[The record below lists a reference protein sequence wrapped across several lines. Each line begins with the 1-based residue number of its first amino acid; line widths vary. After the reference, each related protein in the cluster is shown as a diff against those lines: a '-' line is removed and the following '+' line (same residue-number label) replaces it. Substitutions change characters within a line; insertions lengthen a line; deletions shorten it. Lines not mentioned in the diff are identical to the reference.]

1 MKFLARLLSLNILVL
16 SVFIL
21 NSSYAEVDNL
31 RYQSPLSGRYA
42 SDEMS
47 YLFSPQ
53 NKHSNWRKVWVA
65 LAKAEKDLGLKITDA
80 QINELESHVNDIDF
94 KVAGEYEIKFK
105 HDVMAH
111 IHAYADQCPAA
122 APIIHLGATSCLIT
136 DNADIITIKAA
147 LNVLQKRLLI
157 LIGQLSDVAMTNK
170 DLPCLA
176 FTHFQTAQPTTVG
189 KRMCLWLQDFLLDL
203 NDLNYRLE
211 KLQFLGLKGATGT
224 QASFLELLEGDH
236 EKVKTLENKF
246 AEYLDIK
253 HIFPISGQTYT
264 RKQDVQ
270 VLDILAG
277 IAVSAHKM
285 ATDIRLLAHLKE
297 VEEPFG
303 KNQVGSSAMP
313 YKRNPMK
320 CERICGLSRLVIA
333 NAENPKYTAATQW
346 FERTLDDSS
355 NRRFSISEAFLLVDS
370 ILNLLINVT
379 DGIVVYPKVIE
390 NHLKKELPFLATEN
404 ILMEAVK
411 KGGNRQD
418 IHEKIRQHSVEVLT
432 KIKDEGIE
440 ENNLLELIADDDEIP
455 LSLEEIEKA
464 LDITNF
470 IGRAPQQV
478 EDFVTEYINPIL
490 GCFKIDF
497 QAKVEIN
504 V

>member
-1 MKFLARLLSLNILVL
+1 MKYLFNLISLNIFLLSL
-16 SVFIL
+16 FIINL
-21 NSSYAEVDNL
+21 NSNSADVNFSK
-31 RYQSPLSGRYA
+31 YQSPLSGRYA

-47 YLFSPQ
+47 YIFSLQ
-53 NKHSNWRKVWVA
+53 NRHSNWRKVWLA
-65 LAKAEKDLGLKITDA
+65 LAKSEQALGLEITDE
-80 QINELESHVNDIDF
+80 QISQLEKNVNNIDF
-94 KVAGEYEIKFK
+94 KVVAGYEKELK

-111 IHAYADQCPAA
+111 IRAYADQCPAA

-136 DNADIITIKAA
+136 DNADIIDIKAA
-147 LNVLQKRLLI
+147 LNVLQQRLVTLI
-157 LIGQLSDVAMTNK
+157 NQLSGVAMEYK

-176 FTHFQTAQPTTVG
+176 FTHFQAAQPTTVG

-211 KLQFLGLKGATGT
+211 KIQFLGLKGATGT
-224 QASFLELLEGDH
+224 QASFLELFNGDQ
-236 EKVKTLENKF
+236 EKVKKLEVKF
-246 AEYLDIK
+246 AEYLDCK
-253 HIFPISGQTYT
+253 LIFPISGQTYS
-264 RKQDVQ
+264 RKQDIQ
-270 VLDILAG
+270 ILDVLAG
-277 IAVSAHKM
+277 IATSAHKM

-297 VEEPFG
+297 VEESFG

-411 KGGNRQD
+411 KGCNRQD
-418 IHEKIRQHSVEVLT
+418 IHEKIREHSVKVSNN
-432 KIKDEGIE
+432 IK
-440 ENNLLELIADDDEIP
+440 NNQI
-455 LSLEEIEKA
+455 S
-464 LDITNF
+464 
-470 IGRAPQQV
+470 
-478 EDFVTEYINPIL
+478 
-490 GCFKIDF
+490 
-497 QAKVEIN
+497 
-504 V
+504 